1 MDNYKPGEK
10 GLEFGQP
17 AHVLDAAEI
26 TQECWDELSVDTIVG
41 CWRRAN
47 CLPINHY
54 DFESAPGD
62 TASDSP
68 QQLALE
74 TETINEIVHLID
86 SKNIYFFLYFSL
98 DD

>member
-1 MDNYKPGEK
+1 MDNYNPGEK

-26 TQECWDELSVDTIVG
+26 SRDCWDELSMETIVG

-47 CLPINHY
+47 CLPINHT

-62 TASDSP
+62 PVNDAP
-68 QQLALE
+68 QQILLE
-74 TETINEIVHLID
+74 TATINEIVHLID
-86 SKNIYFFLYFSL
+86 SKNG
-98 DD
+98 